1 MLPANHTVLLNEIR
15 KKQGRPIF
23 ALCRAC
29 GLAPADGAN
38 AKFYLL
44 KHGYVVENTSN
55 GGLYLVNRNPEAVVK
70 PARIAQPVENPY
82 RVVRRNEP
90 GQISS
95 AETTG
100 VLTSE
105 AKLQRKLAETLEA
118 PKEEPVYQMAKPEPI
133 VEKSVTEQ
141 IAEELRWL
149 EQWEREQAEL
159 DAEIEAE
166 ESDDDIE
173 GTEDEPE
180 TDEDAD
186 TPEHEE
192 PEPEEEMANLNPIAL
207 ETLQKARTALGV
219 EQPKEEQETET
230 VETKTEKP
238 ATVYGSSIPVPL
250 TPGGKPMVN
259 DDMILEYLTNHGP
272 ATMAKI
278 TEFFGRKGSGLATK
292 LSKMVRQ
299 KLISERD
306 RIPGQLV
313 VYMTNAAYLREVSG
327 SMPKQILP
335 AHSQVNAERGS
346 MLATREQTVIM
357 PVSKTFNTE
366 IKPGQ
371 ALVMTDDGVKS
382 ISQVYVGDG
391 VSEVVQVASVEP
403 TLKVKAESF
412 PAPVEISARVT
423 ITQYDI
429 MTPEEQ
435 QTYLRAE
442 ILRHLETGN
451 KDVIMLAMDMPD
463 IPAKDI
469 HITCGILNQRR
480 KIIRCPDEEL
490 PEGYKLTQKKYK
502 VWKLL
507 DPNNRAARRSRTI
520 ELDEILAMFT
530 GPDVVV
536 SINEIAN
543 AFGRTPSGLGVTMN
557 ALCKNRK
564 LVKCGDAPA
573 RYRLANVTLAA
584 ILEEIDKSFSVKT
597 MVEQPDEN
605 WFPILNRLESL
616 IGGDAGAVLA
626 EIQAYLKRRMNDD

>member
-1 MLPANHTVLLNEIR
+1 MLPANHTVLMNEIR

-44 KHGYVVENTSN
+44 KHGYIIENSSN
-55 GGLYLVNRNPEAVVK
+55 GGLYLVNKNPEPVK
-70 PARIAQPVENPY
+70 PARVLQPAENPY

-90 GQISS
+90 GQTHA

-105 AKLQRKLAETLEA
+105 AKLQRKLAETLET
-118 PKEEPVYQMAKPEPI
+118 PREEPVYQMAKPEPI

-186 TPEHEE
+186 TPDEE
-192 PEPEEEMANLNPIAL
+192 PEPEEEEMANLNPIAL
-207 ETLQKARTALGV
+207 ETLQKARVSLGV
-219 EQPKEEQETET
+219 EQPKEEQETAT
-230 VETKTEKP
+230 VETKP
-238 ATVYGSSIPVPL
+238 ATVYGSTIPVPL

-292 LSKMVRQ
+292 LSKMVRR

-335 AHSQVNAERGS
+335 SHSQVNVERGS
-346 MLATREQTVIM
+346 MLATREQSVVL
-357 PVSKTFNTE
+357 PVSKSAIE

-371 ALVMTDDGVKS
+371 ALVLTDDGVKPM
-382 ISQVYVGDG
+382 SQVYVGDG
-391 VSEVVQVASVEP
+391 VAKVVETAPVEP
-403 TLKVKAESF
+403 TLKVKAETF
-412 PAPVEISARVT
+412 PAPVEIKASVT

-435 QTYLRAE
+435 QTYLRSE
-442 ILRHLETGN
+442 ILRHLESGN

-530 GPDVVV
+530 GPDVVI

>member
-159 DAEIEAE
+159 DAE

-238 ATVYGSSIPVPL
+238 TTVYGSSIPVPL

-335 AHSQVNAERGS
+335 SHSQVNAERGS

-357 PVSKTFNTE
+357 PVSKSVIE
-366 IKPGQ
+366 VKPGQ
-371 ALVMTDDGVKS
+371 ALVLTDDGVKPAA
-382 ISQVYVGDG
+382 QVYVGDG
-391 VSEVVQVASVEP
+391 VSEVVQVAPVEP
-403 TLKVKAESF
+403 KRKAGPSGYNLLSDENK
-412 PAPVEISARVT
+412 EK
-423 ITQYDI
+423 
-429 MTPEEQ
+429 
-435 QTYLRAE
+435 YLRDE
-442 ILRHLETGN
+442 ILRVLETGN
-451 KDVIMLAMDMPD
+451 KDVIMLAWHLPD
-463 IPAKDI
+463 VPAADI
-469 HITCGILNQRR
+469 HRVCGILNQRR
-480 KIIRCPDEEL
+480 RIIRAKDDEL
-490 PEGYKLTQKKYK
+490 PEGYTLTQKKYK

-507 DPNNRAARRSRTI
+507 DPNNRAARRSRFI
-520 ELDEILAMFT
+520 DDAEILAMFT

-536 SINEIAN
+536 SINEIAT